1 MNLVIASA
9 NAHKIKE
16 IKAVLP
22 SHIYLIGLDEIGFLQ
37 EIPETEYTLE
47 GNALLKART
56 VFKYCGQNCFAEDSG
71 LEVEALNYEPGV
83 YSARY
88 AGPQRSNE
96 DNINLL
102 LSKMKGL
109 INRSAR
115 FRTVIA
121 LIINGTEYLFEGIV
135 KGVITQAK
143 QGESGFGYDPI
154 FIPDGY
160 QRTFAE
166 MTLVEKNQ
174 ISHRANA
181 IAQLVKFINQ
191 L

>member
-135 KGVITQAK
+135 KGLITQVK